1 MIRKIKKILI
11 NIINSYYNVQIPLV
25 NSIRC
30 KKSKIK
36 LRKFHNKHIGERC
49 FIVGN
54 GPSLMVEDLN
64 KLKNEICFGT
74 HQIYNIFDR
83 TDWRPTYYCAQDC
96 KLIQESIVNINKMK
110 LQHKFMA
117 LVKNRRYKKI
127 NNAYYLELIAKEFY
141 PKLPQFSE
149 DITNGI
155 YEGYTVS
162 YMCLQLAIY
171 MGFKEIYLLGIDH
184 NYKVTL
190 LPNGEIKED
199 NEVQNHFSDNYDLPV
214 LPQLYKSSLAY
225 VAAQKYAKEHNIKIL
240 NATRGG
246 KLDAF
251 ERIDFNSLF

>member
-1 MIRKIKKILI
+1 
-11 NIINSYYNVQIPLV
+11 
-25 NSIRC
+25 
-30 KKSKIK
+30 
-36 LRKFHNKHIGERC
+36 
-49 FIVGN
+49 
-54 GPSLMVEDLN
+54 
-64 KLKNEICFGT
+64 
-74 HQIYNIFDR
+74 
-83 TDWRPTYYCAQDC
+83 
-96 KLIQESIVNINKMK
+96 MK

-225 VAAQKYAKEHNIKIL
+225 VAAQKYV
-240 NATRGG
+240 
-246 KLDAF
+246 
-251 ERIDFNSLF
+251 